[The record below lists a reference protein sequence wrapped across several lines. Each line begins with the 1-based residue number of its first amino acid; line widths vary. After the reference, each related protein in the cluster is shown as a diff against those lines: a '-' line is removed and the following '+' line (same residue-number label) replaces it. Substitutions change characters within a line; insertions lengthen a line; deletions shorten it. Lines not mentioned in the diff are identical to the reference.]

1 MMEQI
6 TINAPAWLLIFF
18 AVLLSVKGSLDIASV
33 VLSYIKERNKKTIE
47 AWKLI
52 EARKPAENPLN
63 GLDLGGIVSRDEAIA
78 HYAGPDRTQD
88 PKKEKPQ

>member
-1 MMEQI
+1 MEQI
-6 TINAPAWLLIFF
+6 TINAPAWLFIFF
-18 AVLLSVKGSLDIASV
+18 AALLSIKATLDTASV
-33 VLSYIKERNKKTIE
+33 VLSFIKERNRKVIE

-52 EARKPAENPLN
+52 EARNLAENPLN
-63 GLDLGGIVSRDEAIA
+63 SPDLDGIVSRDEAIA